1 MSEPAYKSIS
11 AAKKQSL
18 IDAIPAEWRVPVPKD
33 QDNLTK
39 FAETTGVL
47 TPKEV
52 EITSKYD
59 AVALLGKVHAGELTA
74 LEVTIAFCKRAALA
88 HLAINCCTEIFFER
102 AYEVAK
108 KQDAYFAA
116 NGKPV
121 GPLHGL
127 PVSIKDS
134 YNLKGI
140 DSSIGMCAWVGKPEP
155 ESSAIVD
162 ALEAAG
168 AIMYV
173 KTTVPQSMMVLD
185 TENNL
190 TGACR
195 NPYSKYMTAA
205 GSSGGA
211 GAIVAF
217 RGSLVGMATDIG
229 GSIRVPAYANGA
241 FGIKPSSGRNPYHN
255 IKGYWPDG
263 EDVTGILC
271 VDGPITTSARD
282 LELILKSIAEQEPWL
297 TDPSCARLPWVEP
310 ENLDRPLRIGV
321 ISSVKTYEPITSI
334 FSDFKNKVIAA
345 GHELVEI
352 DLLKV
357 KELADVATSFFKA
370 DGGVFLQQVCA
381 SVGEPLTEAVL
392 NGGLYPC
399 EPIDLNQ
406 FWALSH
412 KRAALQKEWLEYWLA
427 TASKTKDGEPVDVI
441 LLPAQPQL
449 PRPKEPMASDTVI
462 LAWNTCDYPAAIF
475 PVETIDLSKKDYKF
489 EFPTPATSI
498 EVAYDK
504 LFPEDRSKAY
514 DGFPVGLQL
523 VGRKQ
528 DEPKLLQAVKMLSA
542 LAQ

>member
-1 MSEPAYKSIS
+1 MSEPAYKAIS

-18 IDAIPAEWRVPVPKD
+18 IDAIPAEWRVPIPED

-39 FAETTGVL
+39 FAETAGVL

-52 EITSKYD
+52 EITSNYD
-59 AVALLGKVHAGELTA
+59 AVGLLDKVHAGEYTA

-108 KQDAYFAA
+108 KQDAYFAEH
-116 NGKPV
+116 GKPV

-140 DSSIGMCAWVGKPEP
+140 DSAIGMAAWVGKPEP
-155 ESSAIVD
+155 ESSAIVE

-195 NPYSKYMTAA
+195 NPYSKYITAA

-217 RGSLVGMATDIG
+217 RGSLIGMATDIG
-229 GSIRVPAYANGA
+229 GSIRVPAYANGC

-263 EDVTGILC
+263 EDVTGVLC

-282 LELILKSIAEQEPWL
+282 LELILKSIAIQEPWL
-297 TDPSCARLPWVEP
+297 VDPSCARLPWVDPEP
-310 ENLDRPLRIGV
+310 LDRPLRIGV
-321 ISSVKTYEPITSI
+321 INSVKTYEPITSI
-334 FSDFKNKVIAA
+334 FKDFQSKVAAA

-352 DLLKV
+352 DLHKV
-357 KELADVATSFFKA
+357 TELADIATRFFKA
-370 DGGVFLQQVCA
+370 DGGIFLQKVCDET
-381 SVGEPLTEAVL
+381 GEPLTNAVL

-412 KRAALQKEWLEYWLA
+412 QRAARQREWLRYWLD
-427 TASKTKDGEPVDVI
+427 TASKTKDGEPVDFI

-462 LAWNTCDYPAAIF
+462 LAWNTLDYPAAIF
-475 PVETIDLSKKDYKF
+475 NAETIDLKKKEYKF
-489 EFPTPATSI
+489 EFPTPSPTNEV

-523 VGRKQ
+523 VGKKQ
-528 DEPKLLQAVKMLSA
+528 DEPKLLQAVKLLSD
-542 LAQ
+542 L